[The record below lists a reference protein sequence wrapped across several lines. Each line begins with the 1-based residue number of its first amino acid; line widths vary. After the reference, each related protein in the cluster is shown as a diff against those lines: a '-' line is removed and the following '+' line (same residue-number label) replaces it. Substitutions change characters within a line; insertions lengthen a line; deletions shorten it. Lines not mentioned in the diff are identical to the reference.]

1 MKESGDIYL
10 VNADCID
17 KIHGIFRQIKSSA
30 GNEYLRDNRRV
41 VIGLVETLVEQVV
54 EKFTDKPRNIMDA
67 RRKINDVLPQI
78 TDADDIRVLSS
89 LKLMLQNSEALNI
102 NSYINAVPKLERFI
116 DLYFS
121 DFCISLVSSRR
132 HLSMVNSSTVKSVLE
147 FYYASKR

>member
-17 KIHGIFRQIKSSA
+17 KIHEIFRQIKSAA

-54 EKFTDKPRNIMDA
+54 EKFTDKPRNFMDA
-67 RRKINDVLPQI
+67 RRKINDVLPQL

-89 LKLMLQNSEALNI
+89 LKLMLQNSEALSI
-102 NSYINAVPKLERFI
+102 NSYINAVPKLKKFI